1 VKLTPVGRVQTF
13 LLDAPS
19 GTVPNPGEQVVVQT
33 EHGAAIGTVARA
45 YSGLTERRR
54 PPADSPN
61 RVVRLATREDIVTRL
76 KQRHR
81 EQEAYRIALLRIRE
95 RGLAMRLTRVEH
107 AFDGSRLVFYFTA
120 EGRVD
125 FRELVRDLA
134 GRFRGRVELRQVGLR
149 EEAKQVGGIG
159 SCGRELCCT
168 TFLPAFAPVSIRMA
182 KTQGLALN
190 PSRVTGQC
198 GRLKCCLVYEEAQYV
213 EARRSLP
220 KPGKAVE
227 TPDGPG
233 RVADLDVLAGRIR
246 VAFPD
251 KPPATYAAADLR
263 PQGAPA
269 AEGADPPSDPGPD
282 AGGPDDLPNN

>member
-1 VKLTPVGRVQTF
+1 VG
-13 LLDAPS
+13 
-19 GTVPNPGEQVVVQT
+19 GE
-33 EHGAAIGTVARA
+33 R
-45 YSGLTERRR
+45 S
-54 PPADSPN
+54 
-61 RVVRLATREDIVTRL
+61 
-76 KQRHR
+76 
-81 EQEAYRIALLRIRE
+81 
-95 RGLAMRLTRVEH
+95 M
-107 AFDGSRLVFYFTA
+107 FYFA
-120 EGRVD
+120 SEQRVD

-182 KTQGLALN
+182 KTQGIALN

-213 EARRSLP
+213 EARKLLP
-220 KPGKAVE
+220 KTGKAVE

-233 RVADLDVLAGRIR
+233 RVVDLDVLAARIR

-251 KPPATYAAADLR
+251 RPPATYAVADLR
-263 PQGAPA
+263 VQGAPA
-269 AEGADPPSDPGPD
+269 AEVSDPPSDPGAD
-282 AGGPDDLPNN
+282 AGGNGDLPSN